1 MKRLSLVGALVCAL
15 ATVPVGAS
23 TFVAMNGAEL
33 VAQSDAV
40 VVGEVLYTYSYW
52 NDERTMIFTDA
63 VVQVRESVVGNVYGL
78 VSVRTPGG
86 IVGDYRVDAHGFP
99 SFRDGQTQ
107 FLYLHRNA
115 AGQMEVT
122 GFQQGQYRVVTR
134 SDGAEI
140 AVPALKGMRLLTLN
154 GQAAPRPRAL
164 PLETLKASVRAEAAA
179 VRADNPRVK

>member
-15 ATVPVGAS
+15 AAAPVGAS

-40 VVGEVLYTYSYW
+40 VLGDVLYTYSYW
-52 NDERTMIFTDA
+52 NAEGTMIFTDA
-63 VVQVRESVVGNVYGL
+63 VVFVRESVVGDVSGL

-86 IVGDYRVDAHGFP
+86 IVADYRVDATGFP
-99 SFRDGQTQ
+99 VFGKGQTQ
-107 FLYLHRNA
+107 FLFLHRTA
-115 AGQMEVT
+115 EGLMEVT

-140 AVPALKGMRLLTLN
+140 AIPALKDVRLLTAS
-154 GQAAPRPRAL
+154 GQAAPRPR
-164 PLETLKASVRAEAAA
+164 PVSLETLKASVRAEAVGLAHP
-179 VRADNPRVK
+179 NPRVK